1 MSNAELIALVA
12 AEGREGG
19 FQLGR
24 TQTKRR
30 RESSRRNHP
39 DTPACTRSCY
49 LLPVLLITLLT
60 AIAPANLHALQPD
73 SAIGSH
79 GNPGDY
85 DKKLERM
92 RKAYELFPLNE
103 GLRRN
108 LADAYAGYGNV
119 LIKKRQYEQAD
130 ENLLKAIE
138 LYPDDAS
145 YSLSRGICNY
155 FLKKYDIARYE
166 LERSR
171 QNSPDSVELLYFLGL
186 VLYESDQRHQA
197 MELWEQ
203 ALKLAPERQEI
214 MDVLKKARK
223 ESAVEES
230 MDRGYS
236 SRFNLTYDPGV
247 STSLALAIL
256 DVLESAANQVGAE
269 LGHFP
274 EARVPVA
281 IYKRDDYKSVTASPD
296 WSGGVYDGTIRL
308 PFGALSEITPPIRAI
323 LFHEYA
329 HVVVF
334 DMTRGNCPVWLNE
347 GIAEM
352 FGRSQFSHPQVGQ
365 TQGGPRRSAVD
376 FRKLEGSFSGL
387 STDEATRAYQQ
398 SYSMVS
404 YLVTTYG
411 WHRVN
416 SILTGLGTGMNIAAA
431 VASALLDYSLTYEGL
446 IKEWEE
452 AMKQKATN

>member
-1 MSNAELIALVA
+1 MIPAFTS
-12 AEGREGG
+12 
-19 FQLGR
+19 
-24 TQTKRR
+24 
-30 RESSRRNHP
+30 
-39 DTPACTRSCY
+39 ACTRKKTRTHL
-49 LLPVLLITLLT
+49 LLPALLFSLLT
-60 AIAPANLHALQPD
+60 AGYPATLHALQPD
-73 SAIGSH
+73 NASGSH

-103 GLRRN
+103 GLKRN
-108 LADAYAGYGNV
+108 LADAYANYGNL
-119 LIKKRQYEQAD
+119 LINKRQYEQAD

-138 LYPDDAS
+138 LYPDDTA

-171 QNSPDSVELLYFLGL
+171 PNIPNSVDLLYFLGL
-186 VLYESDQRHQA
+186 VLYESDQRQPA

-214 MDVLKKARK
+214 IDVLKKARK
-223 ESAVEES
+223 ETAVEEG
-230 MDRGYS
+230 MDQGHS

-247 STSLALAIL
+247 STTLALALL

-281 IYKRDDYKSVTASPD
+281 IYKRDDYKNVTASPD

-308 PFGALSEITPPIRAI
+308 PFGAVNEITPPIRAV
-323 LFHEYA
+323 LYHEYA

-334 DMTRGNCPVWLNE
+334 DLTRGNCPVWLNE

-352 FGRSQFSHPQVGQ
+352 FGRSQFNHPQVEQ
-365 TQGGPRRSAVD
+365 MRSAPKGSTVD
-376 FRKLEGSFSGL
+376 FRKLEGSFGGL
-387 STDEATRAYQQ
+387 SAEEATRAYQQ
-398 SYSMVS
+398 SYSMVN

-416 SILTGLGTGMNIAAA
+416 AILTALGRGMSTAAA
-431 VASALLDYSLTYEGL
+431 VATGLQDYSLTYEGL
-446 IKEWEE
+446 IKEWRDSL
-452 AMKQKATN
+452 QQ